1 MITTIHHNLP
11 RIVSK
16 SILKSFIGS
25 LNATAIAYA
34 RGHLRY
40 NALENVAARMGDRV
54 PTIDDRNDADAAI
67 AEAHQR
73 NTFAGDQ
80 GLAIQMQAGELADRI
95 MGMRNYFADLL
106 DQMREQANDVPLTIA
121 ETVQFQM
128 DRQPDNN
135 ETLVEAL
142 ALAVDMDPEVL
153 KAAKLKMVN
162 DDAAD
167 LRANAG
173 KIIGYLESFGGDHF
187 DDEQAEA
194 NFTAL
199 PAHVQ
204 YKFYSAVIRGYD
216 KASEKA
222 MIALLRGKLDA
233 AGDIKMLKA
242 VKSDLQDHLR
252 SFYKTHRIALDAY
265 VERGGS
271 LPSLDDREIVTE
283 NVRKPRDNEVVG
295 ARAKPNAIATDAAH
309 ARAAEDKVIS
319 SKAKRVPKQVTN

>member
-1 MITTIHHNLP
+1 MTSISTIHHNLP

-40 NALENVAARMGDRV
+40 NALENVASRMGDRI

-80 GLAIQMQAGELADRI
+80 GGVIQMQSGELADRI

-106 DQMREQANDVPLTIA
+106 EQMKEQANDVPLTIA
-121 ETVQFQM
+121 ETVQFQL
-128 DRQPDNN
+128 DRPAENN
-135 ETLVEAL
+135 DALVEAL
-142 ALAVDMDPEVL
+142 ALAVDIDPEVL
-153 KAAKLKMVN
+153 KAAKLKMTT
-162 DDAAD
+162 DDATD

-173 KIIGYLESFGGDHF
+173 KIISYLESFGGQHF
-187 DDEQAEA
+187 SDDQAEE
-194 NFTAL
+194 NFDAL

-204 YKFYSAVIRGYD
+204 FKFYGAVLRGYD

-222 MIALLRGKLDA
+222 MISLLRGKIDA

-242 VKSDLQDHLR
+242 VKAELQNDLR
-252 SFYKTHRIALDAY
+252 IFSKKHRIELDAY
-265 VERGGS
+265 IERGGS
-271 LPSLDDREIVTE
+271 LPSIDDHEIVVE
-283 NVRKPRDNEVVG
+283 NTRKASDNAIVG
-295 ARAKPNAIATDAAH
+295 ARAIANDAAQ
-309 ARAAEDKVIS
+309 ARIDEDNAKL
-319 SKAKRVPKQVTN
+319 SKMKRVPKAKTV